1 MAQYQPSFPTS
12 FSQRTPC
19 MLVLDASGSMGA
31 KINGGNRTRI
41 DELNNGLK
49 LLKNELC
56 EDETASVRV
65 QLAIV
70 SVGGPDHR
78 AQLIMDWTDATEF
91 EPPVMQAD
99 GPTPL
104 GHGMRLALHHVDRH
118 KAELNQFGIPYT
130 RPWIMV
136 ISDGE
141 PSDRGDV
148 WKAIT
153 EECRAA
159 EAAKRCVIFPIGV
172 EDGNLE
178 MLQQL
183 SNTRAARLSSTN
195 FSKYFQW
202 LSASLSCVSRSQG
215 MESVV
220 LPATDPW
227 AYFR

>member
-1 MAQYQPSFPTS
+1 MAKFLPSFPTS
-12 FSQRTPC
+12 FTQRTPC
-19 MLVLDASGSMGA
+19 MLVLDASGSMGT
-31 KINGGNRTRI
+31 KINGGARTRI
-41 DELNNGLK
+41 DELNGGLR
-49 LLKNELC
+49 LLRNELR

-78 AQLIMDWTDATEF
+78 ARLCMDWTDATEF
-91 EPPVMQAD
+91 EPPVMEAD

-104 GHGMRLALHHVDRH
+104 GQGMRLALHHVDRH

-178 MLQQL
+178 MLQML

-215 MESVV
+215 TDSVA
-220 LPATDPW
+220 LPATSPW

>member
-1 MAQYQPSFPTS
+1 MAQYEPSFPTS

-49 LLKNELC
+49 LLKNELR

-78 AQLIMDWTDATEF
+78 AQLIMNWTDATEF
-91 EPPVMQAD
+91 EPPVMEAD

-183 SNTRAARLSSTN
+183 SSTRAARLSSTN